1 MALELAKL
9 NDAVADEM
17 SKMKAVVDLPELIED
32 AKSLDIIDD
41 GSYAIAGELNKKLR
55 TVLSSADDERKKLT
69 DPLNGVVKRLNAAW
83 HDLVDPVAEI
93 RKSLIGRMET
103 YAEMKRRREQ
113 EEARKA
119 QEILMRAALK
129 AEKDNKPEL
138 AEAALSVAVRIEDK
152 PTQTVKTG
160 TATTFSRKIY
170 QSYLVTDFDAVPMEY
185 KTVDESRVRAA
196 YQRGVRSIPGLKIL
210 EKESIISK

>member
-1 MALELAKL
+1 MALEIAQID
-9 NDAVADEM
+9 DAVTQEM
-17 SKMKAVVDLPELIED
+17 SRVRAVVDLPDLLEN
-32 AKSLDIIDD
+32 AKSLDIVDD
-41 GSYAIAGELNKKLR
+41 ATYALAGDINKQLR
-55 TVLSSADDERKKLT
+55 TMLSTADDERKKLT

-83 HDLVDPVAEI
+83 HGLVDPVADL
-93 RKSLIGRMET
+93 RKGLIDRMET
-103 YAEMKRRREQ
+103 YAKVKRAREQ

-119 QEILMRAALK
+119 QEILMKAAEK
-129 AEKDNKPEL
+129 AEREDKPEL
-138 AEAALSVAVRIEDK
+138 AEAALNVAVRIEDK

-196 YQRGVRSIPGLKIL
+196 YQRGIRSIPGLKIL
-210 EKESIISK
+210 EKESIVVK